1 MPYDVRVTTLADR
14 QIAALRGPRRKAFD
28 VFVTELARVGCAA
41 LTYRLTGEDPLSQL
55 CVRHL
60 RGQDR
65 ALVAFDGDTAWVLLV
80 GPHDAEDRRADVY
93 SALYQLAGV
102 IPPEGRR
109 TKPPCCD
116 DDAGPPTVDPS
127 VLDHLVGQAS
137 PRRNR

>member
-1 MPYDVRVTTLADR
+1 
-14 QIAALRGPRRKAFD
+14 

-41 LTYRLTGEDPLSQL
+41 LTYRLTGEDPLSLL

-80 GPHDAEDRRADVY
+80 GPHDAEARRADVY
-93 SALYQLAGV
+93 TALYQQAGV
-102 IPPEGRR
+102 TPPEEPRM
-109 TKPPCCD
+109 KPPCCD
-116 DDAGPPTVDPS
+116 DDGQPPELDLRV
-127 VLDHLVGQAS
+127 VDHLVRQAS